1 MWCHH
6 IALFTCNDFGGG
18 ATVVI
23 TVVISCRLRWR
34 RHAGSGPWSGSRP
47 GWARE
52 GPGVIGRNQVGGG
65 AVVQQSVGR
74 GGGAGRGGLWLPLL
88 ALRRLRGR
96 VAWRLDQ
103 GVFAGVTSRGD
114 GRVIRWAGCVGATG
128 LGGEGAG
135 LPGWGR
141 GRFFG
146 PFRRKRGHH
155 NNVSD
160 TWGDT
165 AAVVLSPLRTMC
177 GLAPLD
183 PPWEWEVP
191 TAWKAKP
198 FLWEGGV
205 DMSSRAGLWE

>member
-18 ATVVI
+18 ATAAI
-23 TVVISCRLRWR
+23 TVVTGCRLRWR
-34 RHAGSGPWSGSRP
+34 RHAGSGPRSGSRP

-52 GPGVIGRNQVGGG
+52 GTGVVGRHRVGGR
-65 AVVQQSVGR
+65 AVVRWSVGR
-74 GGGAGRGGLWLPLL
+74 GGGAGRGGLRLPLVG
-88 ALRRLRGR
+88 LRRLRGR
-96 VAWRLDQ
+96 VARRLNQ

-114 GRVIRWAGCVGATG
+114 GRLMRWAGRVGSTG

-146 PFRRKRGHH
+146 PFRRKRSHH

-160 TWGDT
+160 TWQET
-165 AAVVLSPLRTMC
+165 QR
-177 GLAPLD
+177 
-183 PPWEWEVP
+183 PPSSHLCEP
-191 TAWKAKP
+191 C
-198 FLWEGGV
+198 V
-205 DMSSRAGLWE
+205 D